1 MNGEQ
6 AAWRLDHRVK
16 PAPRWEGPEGEI
28 GMSESAELVAAL
40 LGQVAKAARSFTDDE
55 IKRLASG
62 DAKLAVV
69 SSTQRIID
77 SSPAI
82 DSAVKMVRQLG
93 QGDLRQIEE
102 KTAKLAL
109 LRKGD
114 KIVSAFNAPE
124 TADQVSKLR
133 SEAEIVR
140 FLDEDPRLNAQ
151 NLKRVAAEL
160 SVIVPPSVKS
170 KPALQLHIAQSVVR
184 DRDRSSWR

>member
-1 MNGEQ
+1 
-6 AAWRLDHRVK
+6 
-16 PAPRWEGPEGEI
+16 
-28 GMSESAELVAAL
+28 MSESAELMAAL
-40 LGQVAKAARSFTDDE
+40 LGQVAKALKSLTDDE
-55 IKRLASG
+55 IKRLSSG

-69 SSTQRIID
+69 SSMQRIID
-77 SSPAI
+77 SSPAM

-93 QGDLRQIEE
+93 PGDLRQIEE

-114 KIVSAFNAPE
+114 KIVSAFDAPE

-160 SVIVPPSVKS
+160 SVIVPTSVKS